1 MVTCSNKAKIS
12 IWLKFAYVVSSVSFY
27 IFIFFLGG
35 KEIVYF
41 LRNRSV
47 TVYLEWPFD
56 FQNSHKF
63 VCGYTY
69 NKDDEELQVW
79 CIISKIKQF
88 TIRHKNPKIF
98 MLTIFFLL
106 VETLFWGC
114 LNSWSKLPF
123 AWKKSVRKPPLE
135 DEF

>member
-69 NKDDEELQVW
+69 NKGDEE
-79 CIISKIKQF
+79 F
-88 TIRHKNPKIF
+88 
-98 MLTIFFLL
+98 
-106 VETLFWGC
+106 
-114 LNSWSKLPF
+114 
-123 AWKKSVRKPPLE
+123 
-135 DEF
+135 